1 MNSVENVI
9 KEQTELKKFN
19 DSFEEMSEVM
29 CIMNSLGLICLWMWV
44 SVDGCARWPT
54 SPGARIPHDI
64 GSPDSGKG
72 TKVPLQKNLSVDEYE
87 HRGKRLIMR
96 RRGDIR
102 SLVWL
107 GGPPPH
113 SQACSMR
120 SIQECTSAME
130 VASHRCRHQRP
141 ISAERQTIESGQ
153 LRLGRQRS

>member
-1 MNSVENVI
+1 
-9 KEQTELKKFN
+9 
-19 DSFEEMSEVM
+19 
-29 CIMNSLGLICLWMWV
+29 MWV

-72 TKVPLQKNLSVDEYE
+72 TKVPLQNNLSVDEYE
-87 HRGKRLIMR
+87 HRGQQLIMR

-130 VASHRCRHQRP
+130 VASLHRCRHQRP
-141 ISAERQTIESGQ
+141 SSAERQTWHHRIWSAAMAAPEELMCMCGETSWSVA
-153 LRLGRQRS
+153 R